1 MWLVNVYYGEGGE
14 LGKRELNWI
23 ESIEWQEIRIAIVII
38 ENEEEI
44 VVSLLASGRILRPS
58 VRLLRL
64 WPVDVHFPVAD

>member
-64 WPVDVHFPVAD
+64 